1 MLVPIA
7 PDNSRGR
14 NMEFEAGYDAI
25 REARKSDPDDL
36 PQDEWSGT
44 LRKAD
49 WPEVI
54 RLSQF
59 ILIHES
65 KDLQV
70 VCWLTEALLHQYGL
84 PGLARGIE
92 FMQMFVQT
100 YGDIC
105 WPEPDEDGEC
115 IHHCK
120 LEWLDRQL
128 QLPLIRL
135 LLVGQ
140 PESSLDYW
148 HRVQAFE
155 HKLSLSPSQ
164 REMLLQE
171 GDFSLSTFQ
180 RWGTGIS
187 SAVLEQVGQVL
198 IQVKAGLDGFENSY
212 RQHHPDVEGGIM
224 PLTKQTLEDMEMF
237 LRRISEFTVNPY
249 DDVMNLN
256 VLKSAPP
263 PPPTGQVE
271 TNLNSQQM
279 LSRDLAVSQM
289 LTIAHFFRQTEPSS
303 PVPFL
308 MERAARWANMTLAEW
323 LEEMLQ
329 DDNSLR
335 DINHVLKGRDCE

>member
-1 MLVPIA
+1 MLVPVA
-7 PDNSRGR
+7 PDNPRGR

-36 PQDEWSGT
+36 PQDEWSGA

-54 RLSQF
+54 RLSQS
-59 ILIHES
+59 ILSHES

-70 VCWLTEALLHQYGL
+70 VCWLTEALLHQHGL
-84 PGLARGIE
+84 PGLAGGIE

-105 WPEPDEDGEC
+105 WPEPDEDGDSL
-115 IHHCK
+115 HHCK

-135 LLVGQ
+135 LLLGQ
-140 PESSLDYW
+140 PESSLHYW
-148 HRVQAFE
+148 HQVQTFE

-187 SAVLEQVGQVL
+187 SSALEQVVQILTQTKV
-198 IQVKAGLDGFENSY
+198 GLDRFENSY
-212 RQHHPDVEGGIM
+212 RQHHPDVEGAIM

-237 LRRISEFTVNPY
+237 LQRIGEFTVTPY
-249 DDVMNLN
+249 DDVMSMN
-256 VLKSAPP
+256 VLKSEAIPV
-263 PPPTGQVE
+263 GQAE
-271 TNLNSQQM
+271 TNPNSQQM

-329 DDNSLR
+329 DDSSLR